1 MLFKD
6 LADSLKHKEYWLYSS
21 WMELVLRYRM
31 TALGPFWI
39 LVGPVLYISALTL
52 LYGQVLNTRNAGYLV
67 HLTIGIIFW
76 GFINQCLAGACRIL
90 FLNRYMI
97 LNGRVRYTDY
107 VLKLYSGNALLYM
120 HHLIVL
126 AGVLMFSG
134 NPLQPTALLSL
145 LTLPLALLCILGG
158 SIFLA
163 VVGARFKDI
172 SELVQSFFR
181 IAFFITP
188 IIWSPDLH
196 GRSPV
201 IEIFMY
207 LNPFY
212 YLLDIVRAPI
222 AVGRIPM
229 LEIGVVCLMTV
240 AIWVM
245 AYFAYNRA
253 RPYVALWL

>member
-6 LADSLKHKEYWLYSS
+6 LSESFKHREYWFYSS
-21 WMELVLRYRM
+21 WMDLVLRYRM

-39 LVGPVLYISALTL
+39 LVGPVLYITALSL
-52 LYGQVLNTRNAGYLV
+52 LYGQVLNTSNAGYLV

-76 GFINQCLAGACRIL
+76 GFMNQCLAGACRIL

-107 VLKLYSGNALLYM
+107 VLKLFSGNVLLYA

-126 AGVLMFSG
+126 AAVLAFSG
-134 NPLQPTALLSL
+134 NPLHLTALLAL
-145 LTLPLALLCILGG
+145 VTLPLAVLCILGG

-172 SELVQSFFR
+172 AELVQSIFR

-196 GRSPV
+196 GRSAV
-201 IEIFMY
+201 IEAFMY

-222 AVGRIPM
+222 AVGRIPL
-229 LEIGVVCLMTV
+229 LEIAVVCAMTV
-240 AIWVM
+240 LAWIM

-253 RPYVALWL
+253 RPYIALWL